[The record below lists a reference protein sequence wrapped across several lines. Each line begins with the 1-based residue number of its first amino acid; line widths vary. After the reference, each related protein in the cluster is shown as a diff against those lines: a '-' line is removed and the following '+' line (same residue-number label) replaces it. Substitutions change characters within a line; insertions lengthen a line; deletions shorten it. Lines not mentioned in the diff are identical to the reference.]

1 MLAQVLNRI
10 CHIDD
15 VALMNADR
23 CQGFTILPPKTIV
36 PVEWDQ
42 WQQLFEPTEADKT
55 MELVDGSIGVR
66 LWDALSWEFKV
77 KKGGNPTAYGVI
89 AAKSCPKVFNASS
102 EFF

>member
-1 MLAQVLNRI
+1 M
-10 CHIDD
+10 DD
-15 VALMNADR
+15 VALMNAER
-23 CQGFTILPPKTIV
+23 CQGFTILSPKTFI
-36 PVEWDQ
+36 PIKWDQ

-55 MELVDGSIGVR
+55 MELIDGSIGVR
-66 LWDALSWEFKV
+66 LWDVLSSEFKV